1 MSPSATLDRPLTVS
15 PLTHTT
21 TPHGHTHMPKP
32 GHVPEPETSAAPKR
46 RSDIRNIAIIA
57 HVDHGKTTLVD
68 ALLKQSGQFR
78 DSELRETCM
87 LDSNDLERERGITIL
102 AKNIALNYKGVKIN
116 IMDTPGH
123 ADFGGEVERVLG
135 MADGVLILVDAFE
148 GPKPQTRFVTAKA
161 FERGLKPIVVVNKI
175 DRAEARPHE
184 VLNEVFDLFVELGAD
199 DDTLDFPYVF
209 ASGREGYASDD
220 PTARSGDVQPLLDK
234 VLEFVPG
241 PVVDPDSPLQ
251 MMVTTLE
258 WSEYVGRIAT
268 GRIISGSVTIGQK
281 IAVMK
286 ADGKPLNGEVS
297 EVNLFDKLGRV
308 KTESAEAGDIVA
320 LIGLPNPEIGDTVCD
335 RFNQRALPR
344 ISVDEPTLS
353 MLFTI
358 NDSPLA
364 GKDGGKFLTSRHIR
378 DRLDRE
384 LEHNVALRVEE
395 AGSKEK
401 FLVSGRG
408 ILHLSVL
415 IETMRREGYELS
427 VGKPQVIIKNI
438 DGKKHEPF
446 ETLTVDVPT
455 QYVGAVMEPTCTR
468 RGQMLDLTA
477 SDNGISHLTFS
488 IPARGLIGL
497 RTRLLNAT
505 KGEAVIHHR
514 FDCFKHCEGEVPHR
528 PNGVLVSQENGKA
541 VAFAMGKL
549 QERTDMFVKP
559 GDEIYEGMI
568 VGENSRDN
576 DMVVNPVREKKLTN
590 MRASGTDENIILKPP
605 RDMSLEM
612 ALEYIEDDEYIEVTP
627 KTIRLR
633 KIVLLG
639 SDRKRLRL
647 M

>member
-1 MSPSATLDRPLTVS
+1 MSAEATLDRPLKVS
-15 PLTHTT
+15 LHTPT

-32 GHVPEPETSAAPKR
+32 EPVSEPETPVR
-46 RSDIRNIAIIA
+46 RADIRNIAIIA

-68 ALLKQSGQFR
+68 ALLKQSGQYR
-78 DSELRETCM
+78 ESELRETM

-102 AKNIALNYKGVKIN
+102 AKNIAVNYKGVKIN

-148 GPKPQTRFVTAKA
+148 GPKPQTRFVTQKA

-184 VLNEVFDLFVELGAD
+184 VLNEIFDLFVELGATD
-199 DDTLDFPYVF
+199 DILDFPYIF

-220 PTARSGDVQPLLDK
+220 ATARSGNVQPLLDK

-241 PVVDPDSPLQ
+241 PVVDHDSPLQ
-251 MMVTTLE
+251 MMVTTLD
-258 WSEYVGRIAT
+258 WSDYVGRIAT
-268 GRIISGSVTIGQK
+268 GRIVSGSVTTGQK

-286 ADGKPLNGEVS
+286 ADGKALNGDVTEVH
-297 EVNLFDKLGRV
+297 LFDKLGRV

-335 RFNQRALPR
+335 RFNLRALPR
-344 ISVDEPTLS
+344 ITVDEPTLS

-427 VGKPQVIIKNI
+427 VGKPQVIIKTI
-438 DGKKHEPF
+438 DGKKNEPF
-446 ETLTVDVPT
+446 ETLTIDVPS

-468 RGQMLDLTA
+468 RGQLIDLIA
-477 SDNGISHLTFS
+477 SENGISHLTFS

-514 FDCFKHCEGEVPHR
+514 FDCFKPCEGEVPHR
-528 PNGVLVSQENGKA
+528 PNGVLVSQENGKV

-549 QERTDMFVKP
+549 QERTDLFVKP
-559 GDEIYEGMI
+559 SDEVYEGMI

-576 DMVVNPVREKKLTN
+576 DMVVNPIREKKLSN
-590 MRASGTDENIILKPP
+590 MRASGSDENIILKPP

-612 ALEYIEDDEYIEVTP
+612 ALEYIEDDEYVEVTP

-633 KIVLLG
+633 KVVLLE

-647 M
+647 R